1 MSPIQWNPSIMATI
15 ETEDFGHYRGVATN
29 QGSYKYYFN
38 GVGTKVSG
46 HYREVAMHSSGVAIK
61 RGSTVNGI
69 TFFFVEF
76 YDGAIFEMCVQLS
89 ICRLYQSIL

>member
-1 MSPIQWNPSIMATI
+1 MS
-15 ETEDFGHYRGVATN
+15 GHYRGVATN

-61 RGSTVNGI
+61 RSSTVNGI
-69 TFFFVEF
+69 TFFLWSSMTEQ
-76 YDGAIFEMCVQLS
+76 YLKCVFNCQFAGCIKAFCDPRGRRS
-89 ICRLYQSIL
+89 SGG